1 MARNAQI
8 VGDFVFKLAIVIST
22 SETSE
27 FQARKHATI
36 LKLHN
41 LGWFNSIMDKNLD
54 EVDSI

>member
-1 MARNAQI
+1 MAKNAQI
-8 VGDFVFKLAIVIST
+8 VGDFTLKLAIVIST
-22 SETSE
+22 SETPE

-41 LGWFNSIMDKNLD
+41 LGWFNSIMDKDLN